1 MGFSIAMQRAYREI
15 MLHDPVGL
23 DFFFEIEACETT
35 LEMTSVCSLS
45 AHDVSIEK
53 IRPGQKKVVCVSL
66 DIFKS

>member
-23 DFFFEIEACETT
+23 DFEIEACETT
-35 LEMTSVCSLS
+35 WEMTSVCSLS
-45 AHDVSIEK
+45 AHDVSIGK